1 MACIAVT
8 EGFATSKQFVPAKK
22 LRQFSLVVG
31 LMVCKPDH
39 VEALVAIDA
48 FEWLNQRSWLDPG
61 EVGAFD

>member
-39 VEALVAIDA
+39 VEALVAVYA
-48 FEWLNQRSWLDPG
+48 LEWLN
-61 EVGAFD
+61 